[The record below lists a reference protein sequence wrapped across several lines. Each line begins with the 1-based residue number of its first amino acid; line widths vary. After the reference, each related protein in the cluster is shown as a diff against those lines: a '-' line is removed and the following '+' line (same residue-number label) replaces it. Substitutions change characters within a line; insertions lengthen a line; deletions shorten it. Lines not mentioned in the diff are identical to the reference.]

1 MSDKPPVDLRSQ
13 EKRRKELLKLYAEQR
28 NALARLD
35 FKELLHP
42 AQLKFADDPAQFK
55 VACCSRQ
62 AGKSHCAALIALRA
76 AIETPGSTPVY
87 LNMNRGSAQYIIWP
101 PLMELN
107 EKYNLGLEFI
117 KTTSDIRLP
126 NGSVIKVFGAGSL
139 REMDKIRGIGATLNL
154 VILDEAQN
162 FGSDMYKLI
171 REILLPATVTHK
183 APILITGTP
192 SAACAGPFYDIVH
205 GGGEMFKGDDGG
217 QLMGW
222 SQHKW
227 LMKDNPHIPDVD
239 EQYRVHKAANNWTDA
254 SPPFRREYLGEWVRD
269 TEGLC
274 YYNTTSMV
282 VPEFPIYRAHDWRYI
297 LGVDVGTK
305 DPWAFSMLATSRDV
319 QATYVIESIEKKL
332 TTLEAGDLVG
342 DFLDMYP
349 CQTVIVDTGGQ
360 GAAPVAQWKDTHPL
374 LPITPVKK
382 GYGSVD
388 MGIQII
394 NADIQAN
401 RLFFVE
407 GGTVDLRMQMGS
419 LIWDHK
425 HSPTGARRVKRGD
438 GYPDHCADSF
448 RYAYTKV
455 RTWKDAKYGG
465 AALQSTQELARR
477 HAARMKADILS
488 EEPEKDMPFWEKL
501 VKGSKDSDDFGYG
514 PL

>member
-1 MSDKPPVDLRSQ
+1 MGSSP
-13 EKRRKELLKLYAEQR
+13 EELLAQRKKLLELYAKQR
-28 NALARLD
+28 AALEKLD
-35 FKELLHP
+35 FNKLLHP
-42 AQLKFADDPAQFK
+42 KQLDFANDPAQFK
-55 VACCSRQ
+55 CACCSRQ
-62 AGKSHCAALIALRA
+62 SGKSHCAAIIALRA
-76 AIETPGSTPVY
+76 AVEKPGSTPVY
-87 LNMNRGSAQYIIWP
+87 INMNRASAQYIIWP

-107 EKYNLGLEFI
+107 EKHNLGLEFI

-126 NGSVIKVFGAGSL
+126 NGSTIKVFGAGSL

-205 GGGEMFKGDDGG
+205 GGGEMFKNDDGD
-217 QLMGW
+217 QMMGW

-227 LMKDNPHIPDVD
+227 LMRDNPYIPDVE
-239 EQYRVHKAANNWTDA
+239 EQYRVHMAANNWTQA
-254 SPPFRREYLGEWVRD
+254 SPAFRREYLGEWVRD

-274 YYNTTSMV
+274 YYNKEAMV
-282 VPEFPIYRAHDWRYI
+282 VPRFPMERANDWRFI

-319 QATYVIESIEKKL
+319 QATYVLESYEKKL
-332 TTLEAGDLVG
+332 TTLEAGDEVG
-342 DFLDMYP
+342 HMLDQYP
-349 CQTVIVDTGGQ
+349 CHTVIVDTGGQ

-374 LPITPVKK
+374 LPIQPVKK

-394 NADIQAN
+394 NADIKAE
-401 RLFFVE
+401 RLYFVDS
-407 GGTVDLRMQMGS
+407 TTRSLRHQMAT
-419 LIWDHK
+419 LIWDAK
-425 HSPTGARRVKRGD
+425 ASPTGARRVKRGD

-455 RTWKDAKYGG
+455 RTWKTTEYGQG
-465 AALQSTQELARR
+465 VMMGEDSMRREMARR
-477 HAARMKADILS
+477 RQEVMN
-488 EEPEKDMPFWEKL
+488 EKGDGSVPFWVKL
-501 VKGSKDSDDFGYG
+501 VKGG
-514 PL
+514 

>member
-1 MSDKPPVDLRSQ
+1 VPAKKPNDLIAQ
-13 EKRRKELLKLYAEQR
+13 ERRRKELLALYATQK
-28 NALARLD
+28 NALAKLD
-35 FKELLHP
+35 FTELLHP
-42 AQLKFADDPAQFK
+42 KQLAFANDPAQFR

-62 AGKSHCAALIALRA
+62 SGKSHCAALIALKA
-76 AIETPGSTPVY
+76 AIEIPGSTPVY
-87 LNMNRGSAQYIIWP
+87 INMNRASAQYIIWP

-107 EKYNLGLEFI
+107 EKYGLGLEFI

-192 SAACAGPFYDIVH
+192 GAACAGPFYDIVH
-205 GGGEMFKGDDGG
+205 GGGEMFKGDDDN

-222 SQHKW
+222 SQHSW
-227 LMKDNPHIPDVD
+227 LMKDNPYIPDVE

-269 TEGLC
+269 TDGLC
-274 YYNTTSMV
+274 YYSKNSMV
-282 VPEFPIYRAHDWRYI
+282 VDRFPIERASDWRYI

-305 DPWAFSMLATSRDV
+305 DPWSFSMLATSRDV
-319 QATYVIESIEKKL
+319 QATYVLESVEKQL
-332 TTLEAGDLVG
+332 TTLEAGDVVG
-342 DFLDMYP
+342 DFMDIYP
-349 CQTVIVDTGGQ
+349 CHTIVVDTGGQ

-374 LPITPVKK
+374 LPIQPVKK

-401 RLFFVE
+401 RLYFVK
-407 GGTVDLRMQMGS
+407 GGTVDLRMQMGV

-425 HSPTGARRVKRGD
+425 ASPTGARRVKRGD
-438 GYPDHCADSF
+438 GYPDHCADSM

-455 RTWKDAKYGG
+455 RTWKTAQYGES
-465 AALQSTQELARR
+465 ALQSSVENARR
-477 HAARMKADILS
+477 HAAKMKRDILS
-488 EEPEKDMPFWEKL
+488 ESPETEVPFWEKL
-501 VKGSKDSDDFGYG
+501 VKGSKTREDSGYG
-514 PL
+514 PF

>member
-1 MSDKPPVDLRSQ
+1 MSSDDITLPPEQLLR
-13 EKRRKELLKLYAEQR
+13 RRKELLERYAKTQK
-28 NALARLD
+28 ALDQLD
-35 FKELLHP
+35 FTALLHP
-42 AQLKFADDPAQFK
+42 RQLKFADDPAQFR

-62 AGKSHCAALIALRA
+62 AGKSHCAALIALKA
-76 AIETPGSTPVY
+76 AIEVPGSTPVY
-87 LNMNRGSAQYIIWP
+87 INMNRASAQYIIWP
-101 PLMELN
+101 PLIELN
-107 EKYNLGLEFI
+107 ERYGLGLEFI

-205 GGGEMFKGDDGG
+205 GGGEMFKDDHGK
-217 QLMGW
+217 QMMGW

-227 LMKDNPHIPDVD
+227 LMKDNPHIPDVE
-239 EQYRVHKAANNWTDA
+239 EQYRVHKAANNWTDS
-254 SPPFRREYLGEWVRD
+254 SPAFRREYLGEWVRD

-274 YYNTTSMV
+274 YYNKRSMV
-282 VPEFPIYRAHDWRYI
+282 VPEFPYYRAHDWRYI

-305 DPWAFSMLATSRDV
+305 DPWAFTMLATSRDI
-319 QATYVIESIEKKL
+319 QATYVLESVEEKL
-332 TTLEAGDLVG
+332 TTLEAGDRVG
-342 DFLDMYP
+342 DFLDQYP
-349 CQTVIVDTGGQ
+349 CHTVVVDTGGQ

-374 LPITPVKK
+374 LPIQPVKK

-394 NADIQAN
+394 NADIQAD
-401 RLFFVE
+401 RLFLVDA
-407 GGTVDLRMQMGS
+407 GTKSLQIQMAT
-419 LIWDHK
+419 LIWDAK
-425 HSPTGARRVKRGD
+425 ASPTGARRVKRGD

-455 RTWKDAKYGG
+455 RTWKDAKYGEG
-465 AALQSTQELARR
+465 VLQTPTELARQ
-477 HAARMKADILS
+477 HAMRMKKHILQ
-488 EEPEKDMPFWEKL
+488 EETDGPPKPFWQRIVE
-501 VKGSKDSDDFGYG
+501 GTPDDDFTVY
-514 PL
+514 

>member
-1 MSDKPPVDLRSQ
+1 MASSP
-13 EKRRKELLKLYAEQR
+13 EELLAQRKKLLELYAKQR
-28 NALARLD
+28 AALEKLD
-35 FKELLHP
+35 FDKLLHKE
-42 AQLKFADDPAQFK
+42 QQKFANDPAQFR

-62 AGKSHCAALIALRA
+62 SGKSHAAAIIALRA
-76 AIETPGSTPVY
+76 AVETPGSTPVY
-87 LNMNRGSAQYIIWP
+87 INMNRASAQYIIWP
-101 PLMELN
+101 PLMALN
-107 EKYNLGLEFI
+107 EEHGLGLEFI

-139 REMDKIRGIGATLNL
+139 REMDKIRGIGSTLNL

-192 SAACAGPFYDIVH
+192 GAACAGPFYDIVH
-205 GGGEMFKGDDGG
+205 GGGEMFKNDGG
-217 QLMGW
+217 DQMMGW

-227 LMKDNPHIPDVD
+227 LMRDNPFIPDVE

-254 SPPFRREYLGEWVRD
+254 SPAFRREYLGEWVRD

-274 YYNTTSMV
+274 YYNKESMV
-282 VPEFPIYRAHDWRYI
+282 VPRFPMERAHDWRWI

-305 DPWAFSMLATSRDV
+305 DPWSFSMLATSRDV
-319 QATYVIESIEKKL
+319 QATYVVESYEKQL
-332 TTLEAGDLVG
+332 TTLEAGDEVG
-342 DFLDMYP
+342 ALMEQYP
-349 CQTVIVDTGGQ
+349 CHTVIVDTGGQ

-374 LPITPVKK
+374 HPIQPVKK

-388 MGIQII
+388 MGVQII
-394 NADIQAN
+394 NADIKAD
-401 RLFFVE
+401 RLYFVKD
-407 GGTVDLRMQMGS
+407 TTMDLRMQMAT

-425 HSPTGARRVKRGD
+425 ASPTGARRVKRGD

-455 RTWKDAKYGG
+455 RTWKTATYGQG
-465 AALQSTQELARR
+465 VMMGDDKMRRDIARR
-477 HAARMKADILS
+477 REAVMN
-488 EEPEKDMPFWEKL
+488 EKDEKKPFWQQL
-501 VKGSKDSDDFGYG
+501 VKG
-514 PL
+514 

>member
-1 MSDKPPVDLRSQ
+1 MSSDDDITLSP
-13 EKRRKELLKLYAEQR
+13 EELLKRRRELLEKYSEQKA
-28 NALARLD
+28 ALEQLD
-35 FKELLHP
+35 FNELLHP
-42 AQLKFADDPAQFK
+42 KQLEFANDPAQFR

-62 AGKSHCAALIALRA
+62 AGKSHCAALIALKA
-76 AIETPGSTPVY
+76 AIEVPGSTPVY
-87 LNMNRGSAQYIIWP
+87 INMNRASAQYIIWP

-126 NGSVIKVFGAGSL
+126 NGSTIKVFGAGSL

-205 GGGEMFKGDDGG
+205 GGGEMFKESG
-217 QLMGW
+217 MGW

-227 LMKDNPHIPDVD
+227 LMKDNPHIPDVE
-239 EQYRVHKAANNWTDA
+239 EQYRVHKAANNWTDS
-254 SPPFRREYLGEWVRD
+254 SPAFRREYLGEWVRD

-274 YYNTTSMV
+274 YYNKDSMV
-282 VPEFPIYRAHDWRYI
+282 VDRFPVERARDWRYI

-305 DPWAFSMLATSRDV
+305 DPWAFTMLATSRDV
-319 QATYVIESIEKKL
+319 QATYVLESVEHHL
-332 TTLEAGDLVG
+332 TTLEAGDMVR
-342 DFLDMYP
+342 DFMEQYG
-349 CQTVIVDTGGQ
+349 CSTVIVDTGGQ
-360 GAAPVAQWKDTHPL
+360 GAAPVQQWKDTHPT

-394 NADIQAN
+394 NADVYAD
-401 RLFFVE
+401 RLFFVR
-407 GGTVDLRMQMGS
+407 GGTEPLRAQLAS
-419 LIWDHK
+419 LIWDQK
-425 HSPTGARRVKRGD
+425 MSPTGARRVKRGD

-455 RTWKDAKYGG
+455 RTWKSAEYGQG
-465 AALQSTQELARR
+465 VLVNSDDERR
-477 HAARMKADILS
+477 RYAARMKAEILS
-488 EEPEKDMPFWEKL
+488 EEPDKEQPFWVQI
-501 VKGSKDSDDFGYG
+501 VKGSKADDDGWRG
-514 PL
+514 PF

>member
-1 MSDKPPVDLRSQ
+1 MADKNP
-13 EKRRKELLKLYAEQR
+13 EELLAQRKKLLELYAKQR
-28 NALARLD
+28 AALEKLD
-35 FKELLHP
+35 FDKLLHKE
-42 AQLKFADDPAQFK
+42 QQKFANDPAQFR

-62 AGKSHCAALIALRA
+62 SGKSHAAAIIALRA
-76 AIETPGSTPVY
+76 AVETPGSTPVY
-87 LNMNRGSAQYIIWP
+87 INMNRASAQYIIWP
-101 PLMELN
+101 PLMALN
-107 EKYNLGLEFI
+107 EEHDLGLEFI

-139 REMDKIRGIGATLNL
+139 REMDKIRGIGSTLNL

-192 SAACAGPFYDIVH
+192 GAACAGPFYDIVH
-205 GGGEMFKGDDGG
+205 GGGEMFKGDDGD

-227 LMKDNPHIPDVD
+227 LMRDNPFIPDV
-239 EQYRVHKAANNWTDA
+239 EHQYRVHKAANNWTDA
-254 SPPFRREYLGEWVRD
+254 SPAFRREYLGEWVRD

-274 YYNTTSMV
+274 YYNKESMV
-282 VPEFPIYRAHDWRYI
+282 VPRFPIERAHDWRFI

-305 DPWAFSMLATSRDV
+305 DPWSFTMLATSRDV
-319 QATYVIESIEKKL
+319 QATYVIESYEKQL
-332 TTLEAGDLVG
+332 TTLEAGDEVG
-342 DFLDMYP
+342 ALLDQYP

-374 LPITPVKK
+374 LPIQPVKK

-388 MGIQII
+388 MGVQII
-394 NADIQAN
+394 NADIKAD

-407 GGTVDLRMQMGS
+407 PTTVDLRMQMAT

-425 HSPTGARRVKRGD
+425 ASPTGARRVKRGD

-455 RTWKDAKYGG
+455 RTWKTATYGQG
-465 AALQSTQELARR
+465 VMMGEDKMRRDIARR
-477 HAARMKADILS
+477 RDEVMN
-488 EEPEKDMPFWEKL
+488 EKDEKKPFWQKL
-501 VKGSKDSDDFGYG
+501 VKR
-514 PL
+514 

>member
-1 MSDKPPVDLRSQ
+1 
-13 EKRRKELLKLYAEQR
+13 
-28 NALARLD
+28 
-35 FKELLHP
+35 
-42 AQLKFADDPAQFK
+42 
-55 VACCSRQ
+55 
-62 AGKSHCAALIALRA
+62 
-76 AIETPGSTPVY
+76 
-87 LNMNRGSAQYIIWP
+87 MNRGSAQYIIWP

-107 EKYNLGLEFI
+107 ERYNLGLEFI

-126 NGSVIKVFGAGSL
+126 NGSTIKVFGAGSL

-205 GGGEMFKGDDGG
+205 GGGEMFKGDDGD

-227 LMKDNPHIPDVD
+227 LMKDNPYIPDV
-239 EQYRVHKAANNWTDA
+239 EHQYRVHKAANNWTDA
-254 SPPFRREYLGEWVRD
+254 SPAFRREYLGEWVRD

-274 YYNTTSMV
+274 YYNKDTMV
-282 VPEFPIYRAHDWRYI
+282 VDRFPIERSHDWRYI
-297 LGVDVGTK
+297 LGVDVGTR
-305 DPWAFSMLATSRDV
+305 DPWAFTMLAMSRDI
-319 QATYVIESIEKKL
+319 QATYVLESTEEKL
-332 TTLEAGDLVG
+332 TTLEAGDRVRE
-342 DFLDMYP
+342 FLEQYP
-349 CQTVIVDTGGQ
+349 CHSVIVDTGGQ

-394 NADIQAN
+394 NADIQAD
-401 RLFFVE
+401 RLFFVKGLTE
-407 GGTVDLRMQMGS
+407 TLRVQMAT

-425 HSPTGARRVKRGD
+425 ASPTGARRVKRGD
-438 GYPDHCADSF
+438 GYPDHCADSM

-455 RTWKDAKYGG
+455 RTWKSSEYGQG
-465 AALQSTQELARR
+465 ILLNSDDARR
-477 HAARMKADILS
+477 REAARMKAQILS
-488 EEPEKDMPFWEKL
+488 ETPDKGVPFWQKI
-501 VKGSKDSDDFGYG
+501 VKGSQSDDWRG
-514 PL
+514 PS